1 MDSKVTVAIIA
12 GVFGLLGGV
21 VGSLIAPWVQWG
33 IEKRRFRLNRHLEYI
48 KDWRRFI
55 ASNEFNQ
62 ATFRDTKTYVTIR
75 PHLSKDLVDAIED
88 QSIHVSLTG
97 GDPIKNQLLNEVTRI
112 EKKWGLV

>member
-1 MDSKVTVAIIA
+1 MDIKVTVAIIA

-55 ASNEFNQ
+55 ASNEFNH
-62 ATFRDTKTYVTIR
+62 AKFRDTKTYVTIR
-75 PHLSKDLVDAIED
+75 PHLSKDSVDAIEGK
-88 QSIHVSLTG
+88 SVHVSLTG
-97 GDPIKNQLLNEVTRI
+97 SDPIRSRLLNEVTKI